1 MRFGRIWG
9 TIFGVFW
16 AILAGFWGFQRHPI
30 LKPKLE
36 AEKVVLKTREDLREV
51 GQAALKL
58 IVDQPNIDNM
68 IVDQAI
74 IENID
79 RRSLKNPSS
88 LGIDIV
94 ELASLGKQPRPLRA
108 SQARARWRILLV
120 VVVVVLVVVVSALAG
135 TG

>member
-1 MRFGRIWG
+1 MRFGRVWG
-9 TIFGVFW
+9 TVFGAFW
-16 AILAGFWGFQRHPI
+16 AILAGFWGFQRRPI

-36 AEKVVLKTREDLREV
+36 AEKVVLKTRKGSREV

-58 IVDQPNIDNM
+58 IVDQPFIDNM

-88 LGIDIV
+88 LDVNIV
-94 ELASLGKQPRPLRA
+94 ELASLGDQTRPLRA
-108 SQARARWRILLV
+108 SQARARWRINI
-120 VVVVVLVVVVSALAG
+120 G
-135 TG
+135 TYIG